1 MSDLEHQIAI
11 DVSRALNLVNPN
23 DLLARQV
30 IQIAR
35 NHKQVQGFVKGM
47 SQLHL
52 HYPCAAFGKFKE
64 DFLFDLYAKIQAHD
78 KEFGVDDTSKSKA
91 TGSGSGKDTSN
102 DNSAQIG
109 SYVGLSNFTRS
120 YDDDDEAPAPVL
132 PGGLI
137 KRVKKEGDERHVFKT
152 PTVPVGVSRLGLD
165 KLAKEKREER
175 ERAAAA
181 ASKKIKLQVEDEWKD
196 EDSRPDEQKD
206 TQDVDMNGD
215 KDSPSEKSSNK
226 RIVQSQ
232 YRTKRM
238 ETPSHPGG
246 VSQEA
251 LRRAEERRQRD
262 RARGGLHDRAQDRDR
277 DRDYDRS
284 RDRDGDRDRY
294 GRGDSRSSRD
304 RDWDRNR
311 DRDRSRSDSGSNRD
325 RYRSDDRDDRDRR
338 DGSNRDRNRDGD
350 RERRPTDRRDDRF
363 KEPSTPRRSEFSE
376 PRSNRPNRSEW
387 DATPARS
394 GRNTDSILYGGL
406 TPRRDYRPPTQSRG
420 TSDWDMVTPRVS
432 SSYDD
437 TVDSFPNENF
447 EEVPDRDEWE
457 TEQRQLDRDWY
468 SMEETGGAMDD
479 VHNPFAD
486 YEDHDTKKEEELEK
500 KQMKKISARQAQYN
514 KDNDAWET
522 NRMLTSG
529 VFQRK
534 EVDTDFDDDSEARV
548 HLLVHDI
555 KPPFLDGR
563 VVFTKQVEAVQS
575 VKDPTSDMAI
585 FSRKGSALVR
595 EKREQAERLKAAPK
609 FQVAGTALGNVM
621 GLENP
626 EDKANA
632 EAAEAASRA
641 KEMTDEDD
649 AMEGKGDSQFASHLK
664 TSEAA
669 SAFSKSKSIKEQRE
683 YLPAFAVREELMRVI
698 KDNQVIV
705 VVGETGSGKTTQLTQ
720 FLHEDGYSTFGMI
733 GCTQPR
739 RVAAM
744 SVARRVAEEV
754 GCKLGTT
761 VGYAI
766 RFEDVTSPETVIK
779 YMTDGVLLRESIRE
793 GDLDHYS
800 VIIMDEAHE
809 RSLNTDVLMGLM
821 KKILARRR
829 DLKLIVT
836 SATMNA
842 DKFSSFYGNAATFT
856 IPGRT
861 FPVDIMFSKVPC
873 EDYVDS
879 AVKQVLAIHL
889 GQPAGDILVFMT
901 GQEDI
906 EITCQVV
913 NERLAQIDNA
923 PPLSVLPIYSQMPA
937 DLQAKI
943 FEPGE
948 NNARKCVVATN
959 IGETSLTIDGILYV
973 VDAGYVKLK
982 VFNPKIGMDSLQI
995 TPISQ
1000 ANANQRSG
1008 RAGRTGPGTSWRL
1021 YTEQA
1026 FVYEMF
1032 VNPIPEIQ
1040 RTNLATVVLQLKSL
1054 NVKNLLEFDFMDPPP
1069 QDNLLNSMYQLWI
1082 QGALDN
1088 TGELTP
1094 MGKKMAVFPTEP
1106 SLAKMLIVA
1115 EKMGCTA
1122 EIVTI
1127 VSMLSVPTVFYRPK
1141 ERLEES
1147 DSAREKF
1154 FVPES
1159 DHLTLLNVYT
1169 QWKSHGYR
1177 DDWCVKHFVQ
1187 PKAMRKA
1194 REVRSQ
1200 LMDMMKSEK
1209 MPYVSCNTDWDIIRK
1224 CICSAYFHQAG
1235 RIKALGEYVN
1245 CRTGMPCHLHPTSAL
1260 YGLGYNP
1267 DYIVYHELVMT
1278 SKEYMQCVTSV
1289 DPHWLAELGPMFY
1302 SVKEKS
1308 YAHREKRIATKAEEA
1323 RMALEMDLKE
1333 TREKEEREAAEAAA
1347 AAAADAK
1354 AGGSTSEA
1362 RFRIATPGFRTPGTP
1377 MRKRRLGI

>member
-35 NHKQVQGFVKGM
+35 NHKQVQGFVKA
-47 SQLHL
+47 
-52 HYPCAAFGKFKE
+52 CAAFGKFKE
-64 DFLFDLYAKIQAHD
+64 DFLYDLYTKIQNYDREAID
-78 KEFGVDDTSKSKA
+78 SSST
-91 TGSGSGKDTSN
+91 SGSKQDGSKTQGS
-102 DNSAQIG
+102 SVSLSGFAQ
-109 SYVGLSNFTRS
+109 FF
-120 YDDDDEAPAPVL
+120 DEDESPAPML
-132 PGGLI
+132 QGGLMI
-137 KRVKKEGDERHVFKT
+137 KRKTTGDERHVFKT
-152 PTVPVGVSRLGLD
+152 PAIPGVSLLGLD
-165 KLAKEKREER
+165 RLAREKREER
-175 ERAAAA
+175 ERTANTA
-181 ASKKIKLQVEDEWKD
+181 KKVKLQVEDEWKD
-196 EDSRPDEQKD
+196 DGDEVKEDVEMS
-206 TQDVDMNGD
+206 ND
-215 KDSPSEKSSNK
+215 KESSSDRLSN
-226 RIVQSQ
+226 RRVAQTQ

-251 LRRAEERRQRD
+251 LRRVEERKQRD
-262 RARGGLHDRAQDRDR
+262 RNRGGLYDRAQDYHNGDGDRDR
-277 DRDYDRS
+277 DRDNNRN
-284 RDRDGDRDRY
+284 RDRDGSRSRY
-294 GRGDSRSSRD
+294 DRGDSRSSRD
-304 RDWDRNR
+304 RDSGRDRDR
-311 DRDRSRSDSGSNRD
+311 DRDRSRSDSSRD
-325 RYRSDDRDDRDRR
+325 RYRSDDRN
-338 DGSNRDRNRDGD
+338 SRDGD
-350 RERRPTDRRDDRF
+350 RDRDRDRRPTDRRDDQF
-363 KEPSTPRRSEFSE
+363 KVPSTPRRNDFSE
-376 PRSNRPNRSEW
+376 PRSSRPNRSEW
-387 DATPARS
+387 DATPVRT

-420 TSDWDMVTPRVS
+420 TSDWDMVTPRMTS
-432 SSYDD
+432 SGYDD
-437 TVDSFPNENF
+437 RLDGFPDENID
-447 EEVPDRDEWE
+447 EVPDKDEWE
-457 TEQRQLDRDWY
+457 NEQRQVDREWY
-468 SMEETGGAMDD
+468 NMEETGNAMDD
-479 VHNPFAD
+479 IHNPFAD
-486 YEDHDTKKEEELEK
+486 YEEHDTKKEEELEK
-500 KQMKKISARQAQYN
+500 KQIKKISARQAQYN
-514 KDNDAWET
+514 KDNDMWET

-529 VFQRK
+529 VYQRK
-534 EVDTDFDDDSEARV
+534 EVDTDFEDDSEARV
-548 HLLVHDI
+548 HLLVNDI

-563 VVFTKQVEAVQS
+563 VVFTKQIEPVQT
-575 VKDPTSDMAI
+575 VKDPTSDMAV

-595 EKREQAERLKAAPK
+595 EKREQAERMKAAPK

-632 EAAEAASRA
+632 EAAEAAAKA

-649 AMEGKGDSQFASHLK
+649 AMEGKGDSQFATHLK
-664 TSEAA
+664 ASEAA
-669 SAFSKSKSIKEQRE
+669 SAFSKTKSIKEQRE

-705 VVGETGSGKTTQLTQ
+705 VIGETGSGKTTQLTQ

-754 GCKLGTT
+754 GCKLGSK

-800 VIIMDEAHE
+800 VIVMDEAHE

-821 KKILARRR
+821 KKILKRRR

-842 DKFSSFYGNAATFT
+842 DKFSTFYGNAATFT

-861 FPVDIMFSKVPC
+861 FPVDMMFSKVPC

-906 EITCQVV
+906 EITCQVIS
-913 NERLAQIDNA
+913 ERLAQIENS

-1147 DSAREKF
+1147 DAAREKF

-1169 QWKSHGYR
+1169 QWRSHGYR
-1177 DDWCVKHFVQ
+1177 DDWCLKHFVQ

-1289 DPHWLAELGPMFY
+1289 DPH
-1302 SVKEKS
+1302 
-1308 YAHREKRIATKAEEA
+1308 
-1323 RMALEMDLKE
+1323 
-1333 TREKEEREAAEAAA
+1333 
-1347 AAAADAK
+1347 
-1354 AGGSTSEA
+1354 
-1362 RFRIATPGFRTPGTP
+1362 
-1377 MRKRRLGI
+1377 

>member
-1 MSDLEHQIAI
+1 MSGLEHQVAI
-11 DVSRALNLVNPN
+11 DISRALNLVNAN

-35 NHKQVQGFVKGM
+35 NHKQVGGFVKA
-47 SQLHL
+47 
-52 HYPCAAFGKFKE
+52 CAAFGKFKDE
-64 DFLFDLYAKIQAHD
+64 FLFDIYLKIQNHD
-78 KEFGVDDTSKSKA
+78 REHGVEDTSKPAHKEDTVTSANTSRPKKESKEP
-91 TGSGSGKDTSN
+91 S
-102 DNSAQIG
+102 
-109 SYVGLSNFTRS
+109 VGMSNFTLS
-120 YDDDDEAPAPVL
+120 FTEEDEDLPPQL
-132 PGGLI
+132 PGGLL
-137 KRVKKEGDERHVFKT
+137 KKARLSGDDRAVFK
-152 PTVPVGVSRLGLD
+152 VPAVPKGVSRLGLD

-175 ERAAAA
+175 ERAAQSDA
-181 ASKKIKLQVEDEWKD
+181 KKIKLQEN
-196 EDSRPDEQKD
+196 DSHSGR
-206 TQDVDMNGD
+206 DVDMEGASDANNSD
-215 KDSPSEKSSNK
+215 RKPENDSDDRGSMRVMEP
-226 RIVQSQ
+226 R

-246 VSQEA
+246 VSQDA
-251 LRRAEERRQRD
+251 LRRVEERKNRT
-262 RARGGLHDRAQDRDR
+262 RGGLYDRAQDSR
-277 DRDYDRS
+277 DRDYDRDS
-284 RDRDGDRDRY
+284 RDRDRDRDRY
-294 GRGDSRSSRD
+294 GRGDSRYDRSRDGSSRD
-304 RDWDRNR
+304 RDR
-311 DRDRSRSDSGSNRD
+311 DRDRDRYSSRD
-325 RYRSDDRDDRDRR
+325 RDDRSRDRRDDRDDRR
-338 DGSNRDRNRDGD
+338 S
-350 RERRPTDRRDDRF
+350 TDRRDNRPR
-363 KEPSTPRRSEFSE
+363 EAATPRRSDFVE
-376 PRSNRPNRSEW
+376 PRSHRISRSEW
-387 DATPARS
+387 DATPSRT
-394 GRNTDSILYGGL
+394 GRNTDSVLQGGL
-406 TPRRDYRPPTQSRG
+406 TPRRDYRPPTQGRG

-432 SSYDD
+432 SSGYNDNVD
-437 TVDSFPNENF
+437 TFPDESFEDR
-447 EEVPDRDEWE
+447 PDREEWE
-457 TEQRQLDRDWY
+457 SDQRQLDRDWY
-468 SMEETGGAMDD
+468 NMEETGGAMDD
-479 VHNPFAD
+479 DHNPFAE
-486 YEDHDTKKEEELEK
+486 YEEHDTKKEEELEK
-500 KQMKKISARQAQYN
+500 KAMKKISARQAQYN
-514 KDNDAWET
+514 KDNEMWET

-529 VFQRK
+529 VFQRR

-595 EKREQAERLKAAPK
+595 EKREQAERQKAAPK

-632 EAAEAASRA
+632 EAAEAAA
-641 KEMTDEDD
+641 KIKELGDDEDD
-649 AMEGKGDSQFASHLK
+649 MDGKGDSQFASHLK

-669 SAFSKSKSIKEQRE
+669 SAFSRSKTMKEQRE

-698 KDNQVIV
+698 RDNQVII

-744 SVARRVAEEV
+744 SVARRVSEEM
-754 GCKLGTT
+754 GCKLGST

-766 RFEDVTSPETVIK
+766 RFEDVTSSDTVIK

-800 VIIMDEAHE
+800 AIIMDEAHE

-906 EITCQVV
+906 EITCQVIT
-913 NERLAQIDNA
+913 ERLAQIDNA

-1032 VNPIPEIQ
+1032 INPIPEIQ

-1094 MGKKMAVFPTEP
+1094 MGQKMAVFPTEP

-1147 DSAREKF
+1147 DAAREKF

-1169 QWKSHGYR
+1169 QWRSNGYR
-1177 DDWCVKHFVQ
+1177 DDWCLKHFVQ

-1209 MPYVSCNTDWDIIRK
+1209 MPYISCNTDWDIIRK

-1308 YAHREKRIATKAEEA
+1308 YTHREKRIATKAEEA
-1323 RMALEMDLKE
+1323 RMALEMDLKQ
-1333 TREKEEREAAEAAA
+1333 TREKEEQAAA
-1347 AAAADAK
+1347 AAAAAESGTG
-1354 AGGSTSEA
+1354 ANSGSFAEQ
-1362 RFRIATPGFRTPGTP
+1362 RFRIATPGFRAPGTP

>member
-1 MSDLEHQIAI
+1 MST
-11 DVSRALNLVNPN
+11 
-23 DLLARQV
+23 
-30 IQIAR
+30 
-35 NHKQVQGFVKGM
+35 
-47 SQLHL
+47 
-52 HYPCAAFGKFKE
+52 CAAFGKFKE

-196 EDSRPDEQKD
+196 EDSRSDEQKD

-215 KDSPSEKSSNK
+215 KDSTSEKSSNK

-338 DGSNRDRNRDGD
+338 DGSNRDRDRDGD

-363 KEPSTPRRSEFSE
+363 KEPSTPRRSGFSE
-376 PRSNRPNRSEW
+376 PRSSRPNRSEW

-457 TEQRQLDRDWY
+457 IEQRQLDRDWY

-664 TSEAA
+664 ASEAA

>member
-1 MSDLEHQIAI
+1 MSGLEHEIAVDI
-11 DVSRALNLVNPN
+11 SRALNLINPN

-35 NHKQVQGFVKGM
+35 NHKQAQGFVKA
-47 SQLHL
+47 
-52 HYPCAAFGKFKE
+52 CAAFGKFKDE
-64 DFLFDLYAKIQAHD
+64 FLFDIYTKIQNHD
-78 KEFGVDDTSKSKA
+78 REHGVDGPSPA
-91 TGSGSGKDTSN
+91 TPKQENSRSGGSRPKIQESSV
-102 DNSAQIG
+102 AM
-109 SYVGLSNFTRS
+109 SNFTRA
-120 YDDDDEAPAPVL
+120 YDEEDEAPAPQL

-137 KRVKKEGDERHVFKT
+137 KRVKSATGDDRHVFKAPAV
-152 PTVPVGVSRLGLD
+152 PTGVSRLGLD

-175 ERAAAA
+175 ERVAATSQPA
-181 ASKKIKLQVEDEWKD
+181 KKIKLQVEDEWRDGDDHSQENTGRD
-196 EDSRPDEQKD
+196 EYKGGAGRGS
-206 TQDVDMNGD
+206 
-215 KDSPSEKSSNK
+215 SASEKSSTV
-226 RIVQSQ
+226 RVTEAQ

-262 RARGGLHDRAQDRDR
+262 RNRGGLHDRAQDSWDGGDRDNDRRRDMDRYDRRDSRTSR

-284 RDRDGDRDRY
+284 RND
-294 GRGDSRSSRD
+294 
-304 RDWDRNR
+304 
-311 DRDRSRSDSGSNRD
+311 D
-325 RYRSDDRDDRDRR
+325 RYRSSERDDRNRRDSRDDRRDDRD
-338 DGSNRDRNRDGD
+338 
-350 RERRPTDRRDDRF
+350 RRPTDRRDDRLRD
-363 KEPSTPRRSEFSE
+363 SVTPRRSDMIE
-376 PRSNRPNRSEW
+376 PRSQRSNRSEW
-387 DATPARS
+387 DATPSRTGRS
-394 GRNTDSILYGGL
+394 TDSILYGGL

-420 TSDWDMVTPRVS
+420 TSDWDAVTPRVTS
-432 SSYDD
+432 SAYDD
-437 TVDSFPNENF
+437 RVDNYPDESL
-447 EEVPDRDEWE
+447 EEAPDRDEWE
-457 TEQRQLDRDWY
+457 NEQRQVDREWY

-479 VHNPFAD
+479 VHNPFAE
-486 YEDHDTKKEEELEK
+486 YEEHDAKKEQELEK
-500 KQMKKISARQAQYN
+500 KQMKKVSARQAQYN
-514 KDNDAWET
+514 KDNEMWET

-534 EVDTDFDDDSEARV
+534 EVDTDFDDEAEDRV

-563 VVFTKQVEAVQS
+563 VVFTKQIEPVQT

-626 EDKANA
+626 EDQANA
-632 EAAEAASRA
+632 EAAAAAA
-641 KEMTDEDD
+641 KVKDMNEEDD
-649 AMEGKGDSQFASHLK
+649 QDGKGDSQFASHLK

-669 SAFSKSKSIKEQRE
+669 SAFSKSKTIKEQRE

-698 KDNQVIV
+698 RDNQVII

-744 SVARRVAEEV
+744 SVARRVSEEM
-754 GCKLGTT
+754 GCKLGST

-766 RFEDVTSPETVIK
+766 RFEDVTSNETVIK

-800 VIIMDEAHE
+800 AIIMDEAHE

-836 SATMNA
+836 SATLNA

-861 FPVDIMFSKVPC
+861 FPVDLMFSKVPC
-873 EDYVDS
+873 DDYVDS

-906 EITCQVV
+906 ETTCQVV
-913 NERLAQIDNA
+913 TERLSQIDNA
-923 PPLSVLPIYSQMPA
+923 PPLAVLPIYSQMPA

-948 NNARKCVVATN
+948 NGARKCVVATN

-1147 DSAREKF
+1147 DAAREKF

-1169 QWKSHGYR
+1169 QWRSNGYR
-1177 DDWCVKHFVQ
+1177 DDWCLKHFVQ

-1209 MPYVSCNTDWDIIRK
+1209 MPYISCNTDWDVIRK

-1308 YAHREKRIATKAEEA
+1308 YTHRDKRNATKAEEA
-1323 RMALEMDLKE
+1323 RMALELEIKQ
-1333 TREKEEREAAEAAA
+1333 TREKEEKDAASAAA
-1347 AAAADAK
+1347 AAAAGED
-1354 AGGSTSEA
+1354 GSAAAA
-1362 RFRIATPGFRTPGTP
+1362 RYRIATPGFRTPGTP
-1377 MRKRRLGI
+1377 LRKRRLGI

>member
-1 MSDLEHQIAI
+1 MSGLEHQVAI
-11 DVSRALNLVNPN
+11 DISRALNLVNAN

-35 NHKQVQGFVKGM
+35 NHKQAGGFVKA
-47 SQLHL
+47 
-52 HYPCAAFGKFKE
+52 CAAFGKFKDE
-64 DFLFDLYAKIQAHD
+64 FLFDIYLKIQNHD
-78 KEFGVDDTSKSKA
+78 REYGVEDTSKSA
-91 TGSGSGKDTSN
+91 QKDDSVTSAN
-102 DNSAQIG
+102 TSRPKKE
-109 SYVGLSNFTRS
+109 SKEPSVGMSNFTLS
-120 YDDDDEAPAPVL
+120 FTEEDEEMPPQL
-132 PGGLI
+132 PGGLL
-137 KRVKKEGDERHVFKT
+137 KKAKPSGDERAVFK
-152 PTVPVGVSRLGLD
+152 VPAVPKGVSRLGLD
-165 KLAKEKREER
+165 KLAKEKRDER
-175 ERAAAA
+175 ERAAQSDA
-181 ASKKIKLQVEDEWKD
+181 KKIKLQED
-196 EDSRPDEQKD
+196 DSRSSG
-206 TQDVDMNGD
+206 DVDMQGASD
-215 KDSPSEKSSNK
+215 SSHKDRSSEDESDNRSM
-226 RIVQSQ
+226 RVLEPR

-246 VSQEA
+246 VSQDA
-251 LRRAEERRQRD
+251 LRRVEERKN
-262 RARGGLHDRAQDRDR
+262 RARGGLYDRAQDSR
-277 DRDYDRS
+277 DRDYDRDR
-284 RDRDGDRDRY
+284 RDRDRDRDRY
-294 GRGDSRSSRD
+294 GRGDSKYDRSRDGSSRDQDRDRDRDRDRYSNSRD
-304 RDWDRNR
+304 RD
-311 DRDRSRSDSGSNRD
+311 DRS
-325 RYRSDDRDDRDRR
+325 RDRR
-338 DGSNRDRNRDGD
+338 DDRGD
-350 RERRPTDRRDDRF
+350 RRSTDRRDDRPR
-363 KEPSTPRRSEFSE
+363 EAPTPRRSDFIE
-376 PRSNRPNRSEW
+376 PRSQRVNRSEW
-387 DATPARS
+387 DATPSRT
-394 GRNTDSILYGGL
+394 GRNTDSVLQGGL

-432 SSYDD
+432 SSGYSDNVD
-437 TVDSFPNENF
+437 TFPDESFEDR
-447 EEVPDRDEWE
+447 PDREEWE
-457 TEQRQLDRDWY
+457 SDQRQLDRDWY
-468 SMEETGGAMDD
+468 NMEETGGAMDD
-479 VHNPFAD
+479 DHNPFAE
-486 YEDHDTKKEEELEK
+486 YEEHDTKKEEELEK
-500 KQMKKISARQAQYN
+500 KAMKKISARQAQYN
-514 KDNDAWET
+514 KDNEMWET

-529 VFQRK
+529 VFQRR

-595 EKREQAERLKAAPK
+595 EKREQAERQKAAPK
-609 FQVAGTALGNVM
+609 FQVEGTALGNVM

-632 EAAEAASRA
+632 EAAEAAA
-641 KEMTDEDD
+641 KVRELGDDEDD
-649 AMEGKGDSQFASHLK
+649 MDGKGDSQFASHLK

-669 SAFSKSKSIKEQRE
+669 SAFSKSKTIKEQRE

-698 KDNQVIV
+698 RDNQVII

-744 SVARRVAEEV
+744 SVARRVSEEM
-754 GCKLGTT
+754 GCKLGST

-766 RFEDVTSPETVIK
+766 RFEDVTSSDTVIK

-800 VIIMDEAHE
+800 AIIMDEAHE

-906 EITCQVV
+906 EITCQVIT
-913 NERLAQIDNA
+913 ERLAQIDNA

-1032 VNPIPEIQ
+1032 MNPIPEIQ

-1094 MGKKMAVFPTEP
+1094 MGQKMAVFPTEP

-1147 DSAREKF
+1147 DAAREKF

-1169 QWKSHGYR
+1169 QWRSNGYR
-1177 DDWCVKHFVQ
+1177 DDWCLKHFVQ

-1209 MPYVSCNTDWDIIRK
+1209 MPYISCNTDWDIIRK

-1308 YAHREKRIATKAEEA
+1308 YTHREKRIATKAEEA
-1323 RMALEMDLKE
+1323 RMALEMDLKQ
-1333 TREKEEREAAEAAA
+1333 TREKEEQAAA
-1347 AAAADAK
+1347 AAAAAESG
-1354 AGGSTSEA
+1354 AGANSGSFAEQ
-1362 RFRIATPGFRTPGTP
+1362 RFRIATPGFRAPGTP

>member
-47 SQLHL
+47 S
-52 HYPCAAFGKFKE
+52 CAAFGKFKE
-64 DFLFDLYAKIQAHD
+64 DFLFDLYTKIQTHD
-78 KEFGVDDTSKSKA
+78 REFGVDSPSSSGA
-91 TGSGSGKDTSN
+91 AGSGSGKD
-102 DNSAQIG
+102 G
-109 SYVGLSNFTRS
+109 SKSKPAEVGSSVGMSNFTRS
-120 YDDDDEAPAPVL
+120 YLEEDEAPAPEL

-137 KRVKKEGDERHVFKT
+137 KRVRAPGDERHVFKT
-152 PTVPVGVSRLGLD
+152 PTVPIGVSRLGLD

-175 ERAAAA
+175 ERVAAAT
-181 ASKKIKLQVEDEWKD
+181 KKIKLQVEDEWKD
-196 EDSRPDEQKD
+196 GDSRSDEQGD
-206 TQDVDMNGD
+206 TQDVEMNGD
-215 KDSPSEKSSNK
+215 KDSSSEKLSN
-226 RIVQSQ
+226 RRAVQSQ

-262 RARGGLHDRAQDRDR
+262 KNRGGLYDRAQDSRDRDR
-277 DRDYDRS
+277 DRDHDRS
-284 RDRDGDRDRY
+284 KDRDGDRDRY
-294 GRGDSRSSRD
+294 GRGDSRSGRD
-304 RDWDRNR
+304 RDWDRDRDR
-311 DRDRSRSDSGSNRD
+311 DRDRSRGDSGSSRD
-325 RYRSDDRDDRDRR
+325 RYRSGDRDDRDRR
-338 DGSNRDRNRDGD
+338 DDGNRD
-350 RERRPTDRRDDRF
+350 RRPTDRRDDRF
-363 KEPSTPRRSEFSE
+363 KEPSTPRRGEFSE
-376 PRSNRPNRSEW
+376 PRSQRSNRSEW

-432 SSYDD
+432 SSGYDD
-437 TVDSFPNENF
+437 SVENFPNENF
-447 EEVPDRDEWE
+447 DEVPDRDEWE
-457 TEQRQLDRDWY
+457 TEQRQVDREWY

-479 VHNPFAD
+479 IHNPFAD
-486 YEDHDTKKEEELEK
+486 YEEHDAKKEEELEK
-500 KQMKKISARQAQYN
+500 KQIKKISARQAQYN
-514 KDNDAWET
+514 KDNDMWET

-575 VKDPTSDMAI
+575 VKDPTSDMAV

-595 EKREQAERLKAAPK
+595 EKREQAERMKAAPK

-632 EAAEAASRA
+632 EAAEAAAKA

-649 AMEGKGDSQFASHLK
+649 AMDGKGDSQFASHLK
-664 TSEAA
+664 TSEAV
-669 SAFSKSKSIKEQRE
+669 SAFSKSKSIREQRE

-913 NERLAQIDNA
+913 SERLAQIDNA

-948 NNARKCVVATN
+948 NNSRKCVVATN

-1127 VSMLSVPTVFYRPK
+1127 VSMLSVPSVFYRPK

-1169 QWKSHGYR
+1169 QWRSHGYR

-1209 MPYVSCNTDWDIIRK
+1209 MPYVSCNTDWDVIRK

-1302 SVKEKS
+1302 S
-1308 YAHREKRIATKAEEA
+1308 
-1323 RMALEMDLKE
+1323 
-1333 TREKEEREAAEAAA
+1333 
-1347 AAAADAK
+1347 
-1354 AGGSTSEA
+1354 
-1362 RFRIATPGFRTPGTP
+1362 
-1377 MRKRRLGI
+1377 

>member
-1 MSDLEHQIAI
+1 MSGLEHQVAI
-11 DVSRALNLVNPN
+11 DISRALNLVNAN

-35 NHKQVQGFVKGM
+35 NHKQAGGFVKA
-47 SQLHL
+47 
-52 HYPCAAFGKFKE
+52 CAAFGKFKDE
-64 DFLFDLYAKIQAHD
+64 FLFDIYLKIQNHDQEHGVEDPSKTAAH
-78 KEFGVDDTSKSKA
+78 KDDTVMSANTSRPKKESKEPS
-91 TGSGSGKDTSN
+91 
-102 DNSAQIG
+102 
-109 SYVGLSNFTRS
+109 VGMSNFTLS
-120 YDDDDEAPAPVL
+120 FTEEDEELPPQL
-132 PGGLI
+132 PGGLL
-137 KRVKKEGDERHVFKT
+137 KKAKPSGDDRAVFK
-152 PTVPVGVSRLGLD
+152 VPAVPKGVSRLGLD

-175 ERAAAA
+175 ERTAESDA
-181 ASKKIKLQVEDEWKD
+181 KKIKLQ
-196 EDSRPDEQKD
+196 DSARQN
-206 TQDVDMNGD
+206 QDVDMEGA
-215 KDSPSEKSSNK
+215 SGSN
-226 RIVQSQ
+226 RDTREDESYDRGPMRVLEPR
-232 YRTKRM
+232 YRTKRI

-246 VSQEA
+246 VSQDA
-251 LRRAEERRQRD
+251 LRRVEERKN
-262 RARGGLHDRAQDRDR
+262 RARGGLYDRAQDSRDRDYDRDGRDRERDRYDRGDSRYDRSRDGSSRDRDR
-277 DRDYDRS
+277 DRDRDRYGSSDRYRDDRS
-284 RDRDGDRDRY
+284 RDRR
-294 GRGDSRSSRD
+294 
-304 RDWDRNR
+304 
-311 DRDRSRSDSGSNRD
+311 
-325 RYRSDDRDDRDRR
+325 DDRDDRR
-338 DGSNRDRNRDGD
+338 SA
-350 RERRPTDRRDDRF
+350 DRRDDRPR
-363 KEPSTPRRSEFSE
+363 EAATPKRSDFVE
-376 PRSNRPNRSEW
+376 PRSQRVNRSEW
-387 DATPARS
+387 DATPSRT
-394 GRNTDSILYGGL
+394 GRNTDRALQGGL
-406 TPRRDYRPPTQSRG
+406 TPRRDYRPPTQGRG

-432 SSYDD
+432 SSGYNDNVD
-437 TVDSFPNENF
+437 TFPDESL
-447 EEVPDRDEWE
+447 EDKPDREEWE
-457 TEQRQLDRDWY
+457 SEQRQLDRDWY
-468 SMEETGGAMDD
+468 NMEETGGAMDD
-479 VHNPFAD
+479 DHNPFAE
-486 YEDHDTKKEEELEK
+486 YEEHDTKKEEELEK
-500 KQMKKISARQAQYN
+500 KAMKKISARQAQYN
-514 KDNDAWET
+514 KDNEMWET

-529 VFQRK
+529 VFQRR

-595 EKREQAERLKAAPK
+595 EKREQAERQKAAPK

-632 EAAEAASRA
+632 EAAEAAA
-641 KEMTDEDD
+641 KVKDLDDEDD
-649 AMEGKGDSQFASHLK
+649 LDGKGDSQFASHLK

-669 SAFSKSKSIKEQRE
+669 SAFSRSKTMKEQRE

-698 KDNQVIV
+698 RDNQVII

-744 SVARRVAEEV
+744 SVARRVSEEM
-754 GCKLGTT
+754 GCKLGST

-766 RFEDVTSPETVIK
+766 RFEDVTSSDTVIK

-800 VIIMDEAHE
+800 AIIMDEAHE

-906 EITCQVV
+906 EITCQVIT
-913 NERLAQIDNA
+913 ERLAQIDNA
-923 PPLSVLPIYSQMPA
+923 PPLAVLPIYSQMPA

-948 NNARKCVVATN
+948 NGARKCVVATN

-1032 VNPIPEIQ
+1032 INPIPEIQ

-1094 MGKKMAVFPTEP
+1094 MGQKMAVFPTEP

-1147 DSAREKF
+1147 DAAREKF

-1169 QWKSHGYR
+1169 QWRSHGYR
-1177 DDWCVKHFVQ
+1177 DDWCLKHFVQ

-1209 MPYVSCNTDWDIIRK
+1209 MPYISCDTDWDIIRK

-1308 YAHREKRIATKAEEA
+1308 YTHREKRIATKAEEA
-1323 RMALEMDLKE
+1323 RMALEMDLKQ
-1333 TREKEEREAAEAAA
+1333 TREREEQAAA
-1347 AAAADAK
+1347 AAAAAES
-1354 AGGSTSEA
+1354 GGGANSGSFAEQ
-1362 RFRIATPGFRTPGTP
+1362 RFRIATPGFRAPGTP